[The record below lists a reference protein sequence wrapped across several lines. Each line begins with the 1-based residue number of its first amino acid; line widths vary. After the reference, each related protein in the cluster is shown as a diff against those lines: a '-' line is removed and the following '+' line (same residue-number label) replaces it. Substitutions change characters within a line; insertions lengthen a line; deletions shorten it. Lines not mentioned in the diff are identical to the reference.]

1 MEAPF
6 ANRQEAG
13 LRLAAALHEY
23 ASHDDAI
30 VLGLPRG
37 GVPVAYALAQ
47 QLRLPLDVFM
57 VRKLGLPGFE
67 ELALGAIAS
76 GGVCVLNDKIVA
88 GLPGAAELIKS
99 VAAREFLEL
108 QRRESLYRNDRP
120 PPQLQGHVV
129 IVVDD
134 GLATG
139 ASMRAAVAALRRNS
153 CARIIVAIP
162 VAPTDTCRDLRQ
174 QTDELICLIESDS
187 FRSVGEFYEDFT
199 QVDDDEV
206 RGFLLGR

>member
-13 LRLAAALHEY
+13 LRLAAALREY
-23 ASHDDAI
+23 AGREGVI

-37 GVPVAYALAQ
+37 GVLVAQALAQ
-47 QLRLPLDVFM
+47 ELCLPLDVFM

-76 GGVCVLNDKIVA
+76 GGVRVLNDEIVA
-88 GLPGAAELIKS
+88 GFPGAAELIES

-108 QRRESLYRNDRP
+108 QRRESLYRHDHP
-120 PPQLQGHVV
+120 PRQLQGHVV

-139 ASMRAAVAALRRNS
+139 ASMRAAVAALRCHR

-162 VAPTDTCRDLRQ
+162 VAPTDTCRDLRP
-174 QTDELICLIESDS
+174 QTDELICLIESDN

-199 QVDDDEV
+199 QVEDDEV
-206 RGFLLGR
+206 RRLLLCR